1 MALRILTFDA
11 FAYDKAELD
20 TLTDVQLNE
29 YALSDSENAFIYDY
43 ANVKEFTNDLNSDSF
58 ESLFKSHFGDLVG
71 FVCSYVNDEEVAKD
85 IVHDVFLV
93 VLKNQKK
100 LDTSYSLK
108 SYLFTLSKNYALNY
122 LKHLRVV
129 AMNER
134 EVVEALQNAD
144 EELDDY
150 EQRMARLNEKL
161 DELPEKQREV
171 LMKCFVE
178 GQTYKDV
185 ADEMGISVN
194 SVKTH
199 ISRGLKFLRNE
210 LKEEMVMLFLLKR
223 ERV

>member
-1 MALRILTFDA
+1 MDRGRVSYMRIM
-11 FAYDKAELD
+11 
-20 TLTDVQLNE
+20 
-29 YALSDSENAFIYDY
+29 IG
-43 ANVKEFTNDLNSDSF
+43 NDLNSDSF
-58 ESLFKSHFGDLVG
+58 ESLFKSHLGDLVG

-185 ADEMGISVN
+185 ADGMGISVN

>member
-1 MALRILTFDA
+1 MI
-11 FAYDKAELD
+11 E
-20 TLTDVQLNE
+20 
-29 YALSDSENAFIYDY
+29 
-43 ANVKEFTNDLNSDSF
+43 NDLNSDSF
-58 ESLFKSHFGDLVG
+58 ESLFKSHFKDLVG
-71 FVCSYVNDEEVAKD
+71 YVCSYVNDEEVSKD

-93 VLKNQKK
+93 VLKNEKN

-144 EELDDY
+144 EELDNY

-171 LMKCFVE
+171 LIKCFVE
-178 GQTYKDV
+178 GRTYKDV

-223 ERV
+223 EGNMDMNWPRRLSRK

>member
-1 MALRILTFDA
+1 M
-11 FAYDKAELD
+11 
-20 TLTDVQLNE
+20 
-29 YALSDSENAFIYDY
+29 
-43 ANVKEFTNDLNSDSF
+43 
-58 ESLFKSHFGDLVG
+58 
-71 FVCSYVNDEEVAKD
+71 
-85 IVHDVFLV
+85 
-93 VLKNQKK
+93 
-100 LDTSYSLK
+100 
-108 SYLFTLSKNYALNY
+108 
-122 LKHLRVV
+122 
-129 AMNER
+129 
-134 EVVEALQNAD
+134 QNAVY
-144 EELDDY
+144 ELDDY

-161 DELPEKQREV
+161 EDLPEKQREV

>member
-1 MALRILTFDA
+1 MDRGRVSYMRIM
-11 FAYDKAELD
+11 
-20 TLTDVQLNE
+20 
-29 YALSDSENAFIYDY
+29 IG
-43 ANVKEFTNDLNSDSF
+43 NDLNSDSF
-58 ESLFKSHFGDLVG
+58 ESLFKSHFEDLVG

-85 IVHDVFLV
+85 VVHDVFLV

-171 LMKCFVE
+171 LMKCFVG

-185 ADEMGISVN
+185 ADGMGISVN